1 MNTLTRGLDACPEM
15 RSPDERHGLPFD
27 RIEAHDNAFV
37 VPFRR
42 GLRSGTAFHAGVFD
56 AQGDALP
63 HTEMKTMMRASLPTP
78 EVRDAAL
85 PGAETLT
92 GTWLFCGIASSQFG
106 HVITRSLGRLWATE
120 HVPKDVQLLFVSM
133 LYNEDQH
140 RFLTRLLDHMGISNR
155 YKIVQ
160 NPTHVERL
168 ITAPDLFSEA
178 SHGTATP
185 EYAKWV
191 RTRSIP
197 PHDTSARRKLY
208 ITRSRL
214 SPCVGRCL
222 NEDLLEKNL
231 ENAGFEIIAPETLDL
246 ADQFKL
252 YAEAEIIV
260 AGEGSALHIVPFSMR
275 DSATL
280 AVVQRRKE
288 VPELISNQISSFSS
302 ARVTYID
309 AIRDVY
315 WPKQRADNL
324 SLVSLD
330 FRTLRDD
337 LITVGALDTPSSWRV
352 PTRDEE
358 MMSLRAGRPD
368 DAVFLSDEER
378 IAFLRVLRRQ
388 RRARRAA

>member
-1 MNTLTRGLDACPEM
+1 MNTFTGVFGACPEV
-15 RSPDERHGLPFD
+15 RSPDERQGLPFD
-27 RIEAHDNAFV
+27 RIEVHHNAFV

-63 HTEMKTMMRASLPTP
+63 HTEMKTMLRASLPTR

-106 HVITRSLGRLWATE
+106 HVITRGLGRLWATE

-160 NPTHVERL
+160 NPAHVQRL

-178 SHGTATP
+178 SYGTATP

-191 RTRSIP
+191 RQCSIP

-222 NEDLLEKNL
+222 NEGLLEKNL

-260 AGEGSALHIVPFSMR
+260 AAEGSALHIAPFSMR
-275 DSATL
+275 DNATL
-280 AVVQRRKE
+280 VVIQRRKE
-288 VPELISNQISSFSS
+288 VPDLISNQISSFTS
-302 ARVTYID
+302 ARVTYVD

-330 FRTLRDD
+330 FRKLRDD
-337 LITVGALDTPSSWRV
+337 LITAGALDTSSSWRV

-358 MMSLRAGRPD
+358 MMSLRAGRP
-368 DAVFLSDEER
+368 AESVFLSDEER

>member
-1 MNTLTRGLDACPEM
+1 MNTLTRGFDAVPET
-15 RSPDERHGLPFD
+15 RSHDELCGLPVD
-27 RIEAHDNAFV
+27 RIEAHDTAFV

-42 GLRSGTAFHAGVFD
+42 GIRSGTDFHAGVFD

-63 HTEMKTMMRASLPTP
+63 HAEMKTMLRASLPTR

-85 PGAETLT
+85 AGAETLT
-92 GTWLFCGIASSQFG
+92 GKWLFCGIASSQFG
-106 HVITRSLGRLWATE
+106 HVITRGLGRLWATE
-120 HVPKDVQLLFVSM
+120 HVPEEVQLLFVSM

-140 RFLTRLLDHMGISNR
+140 RFLTRLLDQMGIRNC
-155 YKIVQ
+155 YKILQ

-191 RTRSIP
+191 RQRTIP
-197 PHDTSARRKLY
+197 PHDTTARRKLY

-260 AGEGSALHIVPFSMR
+260 ASEGSALHIVPFSMR
-275 DSATL
+275 DTATL
-280 AVVQRRKE
+280 VVVQRRKE
-288 VPELISNQISSFSS
+288 VPDLIANQISSFTP
-302 ARVTYID
+302 ARVTYVD

-330 FRTLRDD
+330 FLKLRDD
-337 LITVGALDTPSSWRV
+337 LIAAGALDNSSSWRV

-358 MMSLRAGRPD
+358 MMSLHEGRPA

-378 IAFLRVLRRQ
+378 AAFLRVLRRQ